1 MKKSVERSCQ
11 VVVMGAVLGF
21 HCSALAD
28 GQGIPF
34 REGEVVVAASPEA
47 LSEEVLIR
55 YYPNSGL
62 SVIRADKGKEADK
75 VKQQKSKGRKAGK
88 NYIAQ
93 HFEYPINDPLASY
106 QWHFEKVQA
115 GSAWTISAGSTIT
128 VAVLDTG
135 LTNSNIDGI
144 GCTTYPRDVVN
155 DDSDPADGDGHGTHV
170 AGTIAQRTNNDIG
183 VAGLAYESC
192 IMPVKVLDDSGSG
205 SFADIAEG
213 IYWAVNNGAK
223 VINMS
228 LGVNARSGITNDSI
242 IDPALDYAAEKEV
255 VVVAAAGNDGF
266 RKNVSYPAIYPSVI
280 AVGATDFNNNLA
292 SYSNKGKGLDIV
304 APGGNTRVD
313 ANNDGYADG
322 VLQET
327 IIDGATGYYF
337 FQGTSMAAPHVSAIA
352 AMLLADGK
360 SYEDVSS
367 SMFESALDLGNVG
380 FDNSFGHGLVQ
391 AYDAM
396 QWLPGG
402 SEGDSQACT
411 DNDGDGYCA
420 EEGDCDDNNAQINP
434 SRNEK
439 GPRRNDGLD
448 NNCDSLIDN

>member
-1 MKKSVERSCQ
+1 MIKIVEKSCQ
-11 VVVMGAVLGF
+11 VVVGVAVLGF
-21 HCSALAD
+21 HSSVFAN
-28 GQGIPF
+28 GQGVPF
-34 REGEVVVAASPEA
+34 RVGEVVVAASPEA
-47 LSEEVLIR
+47 LKGETLIR
-55 YYPNSGL
+55 YYPISGL

-93 HFEYPINDPLASY
+93 HFVYPTNDPLASY
-106 QWHFEKVQA
+106 QWHFDKVQA
-115 GSAWTISAGSTIT
+115 GSAWTISAGENVT

-135 LTNSNIDGI
+135 LSESNSDGI
-144 GCTTYPRDVVN
+144 GCIISPRDVVN
-155 DDSDPADGDGHGTHV
+155 DDSTPTDGDGHGTHV
-170 AGTIAQRTNNDIG
+170 AGTIAQSTNNAIG

-192 IMPVKVLDDSGSG
+192 IMPVKVLDDFGSG
-205 SFADIAEG
+205 SFVDIAEG

-228 LGVNARSGITNDSI
+228 LGVNARHGITNDSI
-242 IDPALDYAAEKEV
+242 IDPALDYAAANNV
-255 VVVAAAGNDGF
+255 VLVAAAGNDGF

-280 AVGATDFNNNLA
+280 AVGATDFNNGLA

-304 APGGNTRVD
+304 APGGNTRSD

-327 IIDGATGYYF
+327 VIDGESGYYF

-352 AMLLADGK
+352 AILLASGK
-360 SYEDVSS
+360 SYKDVSTA
-367 SMFESALDLGNVG
+367 MFDSALDLGSAG

-402 SEGDSQACT
+402 SENGSQVCT
-411 DNDGDGYCA
+411 DNDGDGFCA
-420 EEGDCDDNNAQINP
+420 EAGDCDDDNAQVNP

-448 NNCDSLIDN
+448 NNCDGSVDK